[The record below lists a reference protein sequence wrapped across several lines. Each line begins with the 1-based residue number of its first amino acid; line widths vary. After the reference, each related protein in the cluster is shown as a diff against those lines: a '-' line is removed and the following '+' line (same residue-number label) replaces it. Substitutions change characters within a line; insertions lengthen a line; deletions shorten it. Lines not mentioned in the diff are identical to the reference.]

1 MRSSRSNR
9 LSGRGAT
16 GFAMA
21 FALVFLGAGCSG
33 SADADMGMKGGG
45 MMAHGGMHQMMDQKS
60 DAKDE
65 SSSSKQEAS
74 SAESEKYGA
83 RVYTYVCSMC
93 HRSGVAGAPKMG
105 DDAEWAKRI
114 KKGRETLYDHAIN
127 GYRGMP
133 AKGGRM
139 SMSDDQIKD
148 AVNYM
153 VEHSGGW
160 GKDKK

>member
-1 MRSSRSNR
+1 
-9 LSGRGAT
+9 
-16 GFAMA
+16 MA
-21 FALVFLGAGCSG
+21 VALVLLGAGCSG

-45 MMAHGGMHQMMDQKS
+45 MMAHSGMHQMMDQKS
-60 DAKDE
+60 DSASDDTA
-65 SSSSKQEAS
+65 SKQDSTSPSEDAN
-74 SAESEKYGA
+74 AAQSEKYGA

-114 KKGRETLYDHAIN
+114 EKGRQTLYDHAIN

-139 SMSDDQIKD
+139 SMSDEQIKD
-148 AVNYM
+148 AVDYM
-153 VEHSGGW
+153 VKNSGGW
-160 GKDKK
+160 DKKK